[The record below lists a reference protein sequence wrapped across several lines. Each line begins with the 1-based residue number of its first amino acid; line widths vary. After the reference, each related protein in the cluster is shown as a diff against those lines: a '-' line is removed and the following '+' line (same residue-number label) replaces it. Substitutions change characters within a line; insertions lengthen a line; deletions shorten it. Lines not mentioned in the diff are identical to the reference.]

1 MNNKE
6 LSYEFKMPLRYVSDN
21 LWDLFKRVGEKK
33 GVEVKISDSDSILY
47 SNYFSD
53 FERENYSKYLSF
65 KYNGNRYNLSKINND
80 LALLLKESDLGHI
93 YYIDDSINPLTPE
106 LDLYELGLKI
116 DLDSGLYGLINKL
129 VHNNFKLFPFPT
141 ENYILF
147 SGIEFEDVGMVNKI
161 LDKYYK
167 RDGFEYIE
175 FDKSFEYSN
184 QKQFLDIF
192 YGD

>member
-1 MNNKE
+1 MNCRE
-6 LSYEFKMPLRYVSDN
+6 LTYEFKMPLRYVSDN
-21 LWDLFKRVGEKK
+21 LWDLFKQVGKQK

-53 FERENYSKYLSF
+53 FERNNYAKSLSF
-65 KYNGNRYNLSKINND
+65 KYVGNELNLSKINTD
-80 LALLLKESDLGHI
+80 LALLLKESDVGHI
-93 YYIDDSINPLTPE
+93 YYLDDSINPLMPE

-116 DLDSGLYGLINKL
+116 DLDSGLDGLINKL
-129 VHNNFKLFPFPT
+129 VHNNFKLFSFPA

-147 SGIEFEDVGMVNKI
+147 SGIEFEDEGMVEKI
-161 LDKYYK
+161 LDKYYQ